1 MERNGSGVSALLG
14 LDGFV
19 VCAQLLDEATGE
31 WWLAVETT
39 EDRGWCPACGV
50 RAVGHGR
57 RRVKVRDLPMADR
70 PVVLVWAKRLWRC
83 PEPACDMGT
92 WSEETDEIAP
102 RAVLTE
108 RGRAE
113 IARRVGLGEQSVA
126 RAAKSFGVGWHAA
139 MTAVRDHG
147 QPRVDHLARLGA
159 PSAIGLDET
168 SFLAA
173 TATHATLLVTGILDL
188 DTGRL
193 VDVLPAR
200 SATAVT
206 QWLAA
211 KPAPWR
217 AAIRHVVIDP
227 YQPYATAVAAQLPD
241 ARLVVDHFHVIR
253 LANTALD
260 EVRRRVQHTT
270 LGHRGH
276 KDDPLYRIRRR
287 LLAGHEHLDPAAFA
301 RMLAWLD
308 VGDPDGEVAACY
320 LAKELL
326 RETYLAD
333 HVFDARR
340 RLTVFYD
347 HCAASE
353 VPELQRLARTVGRWE
368 TPILRWHRTK
378 LTNAA
383 TEGTNL
389 VVKNVK
395 RLGFGFR
402 NFENYRL
409 RLLLR
414 CGAPWQHRPVASI
427 RPRHP
432 RVSA

>member
-1 MERNGSGVSALLG
+1 M
-14 LDGFV
+14 
-19 VCAQLLDEATGE
+19 
-31 WWLAVETT
+31 
-39 EDRGWCPACGV
+39 
-50 RAVGHGR
+50 
-57 RRVKVRDLPMADR
+57 
-70 PVVLVWAKRLWRC
+70 
-83 PEPACDMGT
+83 
-92 WSEETDEIAP
+92 
-102 RAVLTE
+102 
-108 RGRAE
+108 
-113 IARRVGLGEQSVA
+113 
-126 RAAKSFGVGWHAA
+126 
-139 MTAVRDHG
+139 
-147 QPRVDHLARLGA
+147 
-159 PSAIGLDET
+159 
-168 SFLAA
+168 
-173 TATHATLLVTGILDL
+173 
-188 DTGRL
+188 
-193 VDVLPAR
+193 
-200 SATAVT
+200 
-206 QWLAA
+206 
-211 KPAPWR
+211 
-217 AAIRHVVIDP
+217 VIDP

-276 KDDPLYRIRRR
+276 KGDPLYRIRRR
-287 LLAGHEHLDPAAFA
+287 LLAGHEHLDPAGFA

-333 HVFDARR
+333 DVFDARR

-347 HCAASE
+347 HCNSSG
-353 VPELQRLARTVGRWE
+353 VPELERLARTIGRWE
-368 TPILRWHRTK
+368 TPILRWHRTR

-389 VVKNVK
+389 IVKNVK

-402 NFENYRL
+402 NFDNYRL

-414 CGAPWQHRPVASI
+414 CGAPWQHRAVAPI

-432 RVSA
+432 RVIAVEPQ